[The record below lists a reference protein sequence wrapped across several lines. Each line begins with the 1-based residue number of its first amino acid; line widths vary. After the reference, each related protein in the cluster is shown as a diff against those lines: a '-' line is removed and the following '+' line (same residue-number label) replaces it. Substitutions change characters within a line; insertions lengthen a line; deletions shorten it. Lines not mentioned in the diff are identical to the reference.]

1 MSKLLN
7 NLFIYE
13 TLGDQRQRYP
23 IILTKAIS
31 VMAEFDKNAAEK
43 LEKENISLRAAV
55 EELSILNEIS
65 TAINSTMSLDQ
76 VIRLVVQKC
85 IKHLGSEQG
94 TITLLNKG
102 AEENS
107 FQTIVRQADK
117 THDFLPFHLDTQL
130 TGWMII
136 NQKPILSNDL
146 ENDDRFKTLTNEANP
161 IRALLSVPLL
171 SKGIIIG
178 SLNVFNKR
186 DDKVFTDEDKRLL
199 SIIATQSA
207 QVIENARLHE
217 EEKVLAHIREEMKTA
232 FKIQTGL
239 LPKEIPVLNGYE
251 LAGKSIPA
259 KDVGGDYFDFIKLD
273 DGRIAACL
281 GDVSGKGMPAALLMS
296 NLQATFRGQDLANHP
311 PRELMSRSNELLFRS
326 TDPDKFATFFFGIL
340 DTEKHEFH
348 YCNAGHNYPFHI
360 KENNCSKRLELGG
373 LLLGALEGS
382 KYSDGIVKLEPG
394 NLLLIFSDGI
404 SEARNPAEAE
414 LGEEILPDL
423 ILKHTHETAMEI
435 IDHIMDAAD
444 RFAEGSSQMDDMTIV
459 IIRRLE

>member
-1 MSKLLN
+1 M
-7 NLFIYE
+7 
-13 TLGDQRQRYP
+13 
-23 IILTKAIS
+23 
-31 VMAEFDKNAAEK
+31 
-43 LEKENISLRAAV
+43 
-55 EELSILNEIS
+55 
-65 TAINSTMSLDQ
+65 
-76 VIRLVVQKC
+76 
-85 IKHLGSEQG
+85 
-94 TITLLNKG
+94 
-102 AEENS
+102 
-107 FQTIVRQADK
+107 
-117 THDFLPFHLDTQL
+117 
-130 TGWMII
+130 
-136 NQKPILSNDL
+136 
-146 ENDDRFKTLTNEANP
+146 
-161 IRALLSVPLL
+161 
-171 SKGIIIG
+171 
-178 SLNVFNKR
+178 
-186 DDKVFTDEDKRLL
+186 L

-217 EEKVLAHIREEMKTA
+217 EEKVLVHIREEMKTA

-239 LPKEIPVLNGYE
+239 LPKETPVLNGYE

-311 PRELMSRSNELLFRS
+311 PCEIMSRSNELLFRS

-348 YCNAGHNYPFHI
+348 YCNAGHNYPFLI
-360 KENNCSKRLELGG
+360 KENDCSKRLELSG

-394 NLLLIFSDGI
+394 NLLLVFSDGI

-414 LGEEILPDL
+414 FGEEILPDL

-459 IIRRLE
+459 IIKRLE